1 MKKIYILSGEEIIL
15 KEDFIKDLLKDKKEW
30 NYKKIV
36 VDNNKKEAIGYIVN
50 DSFMYLTTID
60 MFNFNN
66 KVLHIVIDNAKTALE
81 ILTEIKEFVDKNIL
95 IMDIRNTDVR
105 SLTSSSFYKKVSSD
119 IELKKYVKLEE
130 KDRTSTI
137 NNIYSYFKEY
147 NINFESK
154 EVEKMC
160 AIYLYENSD
169 YSYTVIRQYL
179 EQMRYFSNRVL
190 TKEDVYELIASSFN
204 GNFFVLVSKIF
215 SVSNKRELMN
225 LIDDNFSN
233 FTSSDYISFLNIFI
247 YTLKDYIRYES
258 GVKCKNISNY
268 YQFRNSKFKIND
280 VSKFILEISNIN
292 LSLRISTKN
301 IKEDLLLCFWNYI
314 NEK

>member
-1 MKKIYILSGEEIIL
+1 MKKIYVLSGEEIIL

-30 NYKKIV
+30 NYKKVV
-36 VDNNKKEAIGYIVN
+36 VDNNKKEGLGSIIN

-66 KVLHIVIDNAKTALE
+66 KVLHIVVDNAKTALE
-81 ILTEIKEFVDKNIL
+81 ILTEIKELVDENIL
-95 IMDIRNTDVR
+95 IIDIRNTDLR

-119 IELKKYVKLEE
+119 IELKKYTKLEE

-137 NNIYSYFKEY
+137 NNIYSYFREY
-147 NINFESK
+147 DINFESK

-204 GNFFVLVSKIF
+204 GNFFVLINKIF
-215 SVSNKRELMN
+215 SVSNKRELMD
-225 LIDDNFSN
+225 LIENSFSN
-233 FTSSDYISFLNIFI
+233 FASSDYISFLNIFI

-258 GVKCKNISNY
+258 GAKCKNTSNY
-268 YQFRNSKFKIND
+268 YQFRNSKLKIND

-301 IKEDLLLCFWNYI
+301 IKEDLILCFWNYI